1 MTNKQFAAKDR
12 VFVKACEIAKV
23 EPTARQAAKFQ
34 NKKGLARRFYG
45 SASSAVKRQET
56 K

>member
-1 MTNKQFAAKDR
+1 MINKEFAAKDK

-23 EPTARQAAKFQ
+23 EPTKRQAAKFQ

-45 SASSAVKRQET
+45 SAASAVKRQET

>member
-1 MTNKQFAAKDR
+1 MTNKEFAAKDKI
-12 VFVKACEIAKV
+12 FVKACEIAKV
-23 EPTARQAAKFQ
+23 KPTERQAAKFQ

-45 SASSAVKRQET
+45 SAASAVKRQET